1 MSWIVLIISG
11 LFEGVWAVALTDS
24 PGSSPPWFSLRVAF
38 GAWTDWPGQCRR
50 SSGTAYAV
58 WVGTGARLAVAYGT
72 VFGGET
78 FSVIKVLLMIGLVGY
93 IVGLMAVS

>member
-1 MSWIVLIISG
+1 V
-11 LFEGVWAVALTDS
+11 
-24 PGSSPPWFSLRVAF
+24 
-38 GAWTDWPGQCRR
+38 Q
-50 SSGTAYAV
+50 
-58 WVGTGARLAVAYGT
+58 TGARLAVAYGT